1 MYPPSAPYYTEVE
14 KGITVSKFPHKDHD
28 VIVIGGGSAGYA
40 AARTARAAGADV
52 AIVDHGPLGGLCI
65 LRGCMPTKS
74 ILRSAEVAA
83 LLRRTKEF
91 GFPPVD
97 VRAELSAIMDRKDR
111 LVREFY
117 EYRLTQLHDP
127 QFTLYEARALFRSP
141 HEIVAG
147 DITLSARSFIIATG
161 SSPNDV
167 AVPGLAESGYFTSDN
182 ILDLR
187 AQPSSL
193 LVLGGGPV
201 AVEFGQFF
209 SRLGTKV
216 TVIQRGPTVLSQM
229 DEDVARAL
237 EAALREDGIE
247 IVADARLLRVNL
259 DGGRKS
265 VWVEQAGRE
274 RVCAGEEILQ
284 ALGRRPN
291 ISGMQLEKAGVKI
304 ERGRIVI
311 DQAMRTSQPH
321 IYAVGDVND
330 LNPIVHLA
338 IRQGEVAGY
347 NATHADEPAK
357 EIDHRLDAE
366 VIFTDPQVAVVGFN
380 ERLCRANGLPYL
392 AASYPFA
399 DHGKAL
405 LRGDLHGFV
414 KLLAAPSNGR
424 ILGAQIVGPEAGELI
439 HELIAVMYYHGTA
452 EDLLRIPHYHPTLT
466 EIITYPA
473 ESLVGQLGAL

>member
-1 MYPPSAPYYTEVE
+1 M
-14 KGITVSKFPHKDHD
+14 SKFLRKHHD

-74 ILRSAEVAA
+74 ILRSAEVAS

-127 QFTLYEARALFRSP
+127 EFTLYEARAVFRSP
-141 HEIVAG
+141 HEIIAG

-167 AVPGLAESGYFTSDN
+167 PVAGLAESGYFTSDN

-187 AQPSSL
+187 VQPSSL

-209 SRLGTKV
+209 ARLGTKV
-216 TVIQRGPTVLSQM
+216 TIIQRGRTILSQM

-247 IVADARLLRVNL
+247 IVADARLLRITL

-274 RVCAGEEILQ
+274 RVFAGEEILQ

-291 ISGMQLEKAGVKI
+291 ISGLQLEKAGVKLDG
-304 ERGRIVI
+304 EKIVI
-311 DQAMRTSQPH
+311 DHAMRTSQPH
-321 IYAVGDVND
+321 IFAVGDVND

-338 IRQGEVAGY
+338 IQQGEVAGY
-347 NATHADEPAK
+347 NATHAEQPAK

-366 VIFTDPQVAVVGFN
+366 VVFTDPQVAVVGLN
-380 ERLCRANGLPYL
+380 ERICRANGLPYL

-424 ILGAQIVGPEAGELI
+424 LLGAQIVGPEAGELI

-452 EDLLRIPHYHPTLT
+452 ADLLRIPHYHPTLA

-473 ESLVGQLGAL
+473 ESLIEKIGTS